1 MPSTRTTTP
10 CPARCAPCSA
20 RSGKFNP
27 RTARPHGAST
37 QRVPKPYRSGQ
48 PLGILHRAEPR
59 RNPGKSG
66 LLWLVPAFVA
76 TPQHQHT
83 ARVLRTFGSVMTH
96 EPTPQ
101 RDIDAG
107 FNWDTVKVRLSREFD
122 PSIPPSAVALWDRL
136 YKDDQSRDAL
146 QEILLQASVL
156 TPPLYVGKTDNL
168 RRRYNHHT
176 ASPTLHANTFHRRFA
191 ECARQFDLGLSVSDL
206 IFVCIRTGR
215 DVEDK
220 LSAAADTQEINS
232 LLEEILK
239 RLCRPPFS
247 NR

>member
-1 MPSTRTTTP
+1 MHPLNAFRDLTEAGSRLGFFTRRTRDEI
-10 CPARCAPCSA
+10 PAS
-20 RSGKFNP
+20 
-27 RTARPHGAST
+27 
-37 QRVPKPYRSGQ
+37 
-48 PLGILHRAEPR
+48 
-59 RNPGKSG
+59 PGCYG
-66 LLWLVPAFVA
+66 WFLPLWLLPNISTLPEF
-76 TPQHQHT
+76 
-83 ARVLRTFGSVMTH
+83 LRTFGSVMTH

-107 FNWDTVKVRLSREFD
+107 FSWDTVKVRLSREFD
-122 PSIPPSAVALWDRL
+122 PSIPPSAVPLWDRL

-146 QEILLQASVL
+146 QQILLQASVL

-220 LSAAADTQEINS
+220 LSATADTQEINS